1 MSQEWECQICGHV
14 YDEARGSPRDRIAR
28 GTKFEDIPDD
38 WVCPDC
44 QVGKEH
50 FSPRAGHAAMGGEAA

>member
-1 MSQEWECQICGHV
+1 MTQQWECDICGYV
-14 YDEARGSPRDRIAR
+14 YDEAKGSARDRIAK
-28 GTKFEDIPDD
+28 GTSFEDIPDD

-50 FSPRAGHAAMGGEAA
+50 FHPCHPM